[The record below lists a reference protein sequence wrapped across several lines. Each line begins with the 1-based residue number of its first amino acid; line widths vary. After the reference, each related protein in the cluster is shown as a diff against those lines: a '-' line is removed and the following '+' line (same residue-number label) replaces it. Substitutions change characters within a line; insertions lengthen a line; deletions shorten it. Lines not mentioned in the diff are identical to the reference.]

1 MTDQR
6 SLAALAR
13 IEAALAR
20 IDRLPLQGPASPAP
34 PNQNAQAELVAR
46 HDALRSEARRAIAE
60 LDLVLEGLR

>member
-20 IDRLPLQGPASPAP
+20 IDRLPLDRPAP
-34 PNQNAQAELVAR
+34 PPVPNQKAQAELVAR
-46 HDALRSEARRAIAE
+46 HDALRAETRRAIAE
-60 LDLVLEGLR
+60 LDTVLEGLR